1 MFHRF
6 LTFCYLAVFHLWLL
20 VCPSTLS
27 HDWQM
32 GSIPLVTSLSDYR
45 NLASCLLF
53 VSCFWVG
60 YKILNDID
68 VSVGL
73 CRFTWIL
80 ATNYLGMLIANKN
93 TIRVTRALF
102 KSHLKEL
109 ITKPSVVSLFMFV
122 LIYFISKFVLLY
134 KRSIRTYAK

>member
-1 MFHRF
+1 MEFRFNHVSVLRAVSFLFCSFSTLVKKVVYNESISSHRF

-68 VSVGL
+68 VSVCQL
-73 CRFTWIL
+73 FTWVLVTNPQGLL
-80 ATNYLGMLIANKN
+80 AKEN
-93 TIRVTRALF
+93 TIMLT
-102 KSHLKEL
+102 
-109 ITKPSVVSLFMFV
+109 
-122 LIYFISKFVLLY
+122 
-134 KRSIRTYAK
+134 